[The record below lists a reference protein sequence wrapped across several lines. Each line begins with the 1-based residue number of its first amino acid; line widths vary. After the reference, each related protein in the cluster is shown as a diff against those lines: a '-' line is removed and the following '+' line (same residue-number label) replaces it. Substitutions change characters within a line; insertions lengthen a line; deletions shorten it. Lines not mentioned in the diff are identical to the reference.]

1 VSSRLLRQ
9 HAPIPVT
16 AVAVLLSLLTAHA
29 AHAAESSKPEGG
41 DTAASGSGAE
51 PAMRDPLRPPDYG
64 SATGASEQQQQA
76 RFDASAWQLASTL
89 VSRERRTAIINGRN
103 VREGARVG
111 GATVVEIRSGRVTLD
126 YRGRRFTIRNPTPS
140 VRLRERAGEREP

>member
-1 VSSRLLRQ
+1 VSSRPLRQ
-9 HAPIPVT
+9 RGPIPV
-16 AVAVLLSLLTAHA
+16 AAAAVLLSVLTAHA
-29 AHAAESSKPEGG
+29 AHAAESANPEGG
-41 DTAASGSGAE
+41 DTAANGSGE
-51 PAMRDPLRPPDYG
+51 KPAMRDPLRPPDYG
-64 SATGASEQQQQA
+64 GATGASEQQQA

-89 VSRERRTAIINGRN
+89 VSRERRSAIINGRN